1 MNDDRLD
8 FGPLDPLRDPERMER
23 ALRSIAVR
31 AAPLLAA
38 RRTPRTAFQ
47 QVARWRRPM
56 LAAAVV
62 IMIASLSALLRFG
75 GSSAESATPTVAE
88 VVGVPTTVAGWVRSD
103 RLPTPGEIVVSLE
116 TTQ

>member
-1 MNDDRLD
+1 MNDDHID
-8 FGPLDPLRDPERMER
+8 FGSLDPLRDPERVER
-23 ALRSIAVR
+23 ALRKIARR

-56 LAAAVV
+56 LAAAAV
-62 IMIASLSALLRFG
+62 ITIASVSALLRFG
-75 GSSAESATPTVAE
+75 GSSAESAPPTVAE
-88 VVGVPTTVAGWVRSD
+88 VVGVPSTLAGWVRSD
-103 RLPTPGEIVVSLE
+103 SLPTPGEIVVSLE

>member
-1 MNDDRLD
+1 MNDDRID
-8 FGPLDPLRDPERMER
+8 FGSLDPLRDSERVER
-23 ALRSIAVR
+23 ALRKIALR

-56 LAAAVV
+56 LAAAAV
-62 IMIASLSALLRFG
+62 IMIASVSALLRFG
-75 GSSAESATPTVAE
+75 GSSTESTPPTVAE
-88 VVGVPTTVAGWVRSD
+88 VVGVPSTLAGWVRSD
-103 RLPTPGEIVVSLE
+103 SLPTPGEIVVSLE